1 MRNANKNLKV
11 TTSEKDRKIKC
22 LNDTTVDCK
31 KCCSRRLHNFDFFTS
46 DHMNSVQ
53 KSQRLFYESYV
64 SKSLKRIIRNSKNR
78 KSGIRIQIVVYIYDC
93 TVNSIH

>member
-22 LNDTTVDCK
+22 LNDRLQK
-31 KCCSRRLHNFDFFTS
+31 MRRLHNFDFFTS

-64 SKSLKRIIRNSKNR
+64 SKSLKRIIRNSKSR

>member
-22 LNDTTVDCK
+22 LND
-31 KCCSRRLHNFDFFTS
+31 RLQKMFDFFTS

>member
-22 LNDTTVDCK
+22 LND
-31 KCCSRRLHNFDFFTS
+31 RLQKMLFEKITQFVIYFTS